1 MRIRL
6 LIMIFGVLLS
16 FATRSSASSPQRH
29 VIYYNA
35 KGETVERH
43 RPIPLGYTEYPLR
56 AGVDSASL
64 QMITNPP
71 SGDTVIYRGNGK
83 GFLSLTGSVIAVNQT
98 DFAQYIIYTA
108 SGEVYM
114 QNPVPN
120 KNTKAWMKGV
130 LQDSVI
136 TFEFPQ
142 YMAQGTSFPSMK
154 KERFYAFAYQRCNS
168 TADMQYDPCSQQRMQ
183 FRIQPS
189 GTVLPVDTSLMLG
202 YSTQVYNPVWSGFG
216 IENMTYEKLPAQVQL
231 PQGAIPESYAIAHS
245 DFWAP
250 LNGDFMSALWSGN
263 EFYFG
268 NWDNMSNMWAK
279 ATKDKLT
286 VSLESGQFLGIDPVS
301 KRLVMLYS
309 GEFFNDTVD
318 GQPVQ
323 GIRILPSVEFNYN
336 PISKKLT
343 PKVENTG
350 FYIVSRGIT
359 SFGSP
364 SIFPQARDLALVPGN
379 PEITGIIPYDGTGLK
394 GQCLMRYSCRSTT
407 GQVLDKKALYMRAF
421 QDGQQIVFEP
431 ALWTSLSEPMTEIP
445 FGYNSEGNFDFMSSY
460 CDTYWRYFNASA
472 ETLGVQ
478 TVYKA
483 GGQVNVSDIV
493 TSKIHV
499 GVDAV
504 TDDDPVGVE
513 YYNMEGMRVSPD
525 CKGILIRRSTY
536 ADGKVRV
543 CKIIN
548 R

>member
-1 MRIRL
+1 MRTRL
-6 LIMIFGVLLS
+6 LILIFGVLFSL
-16 FATRSSASSPQRH
+16 ATSSSASSPQSD

-35 KGETVERH
+35 KGEIVERH
-43 RPIPLGYTEYPLR
+43 RSIPLRSTAFSHR
-56 AGVDSASL
+56 ASVDSASL
-64 QMITNPP
+64 QMIINPP

-83 GFLSLTGSVIAVNQT
+83 GFMSFNGDVIPVNQT

-114 QNPVPN
+114 QNPVPD
-120 KNTKAWMKGV
+120 KNTKAWMKGM

-142 YMAQGTSFPSMK
+142 YMAQSTSFPSMK
-154 KERFYAFAYQRCNS
+154 KERFYAFAYQPRNC
-168 TADMQYDPCSQQRMQ
+168 TADTQYELCEQQRMQ

-189 GTVLPVDTSLMLG
+189 GAVLPADTCLMLG

-216 IENMTYEKLPAQVQL
+216 IENMTYEKLPAQVRL
-231 PQGAIPESYAIAHS
+231 PQGAIPESYAIAHG
-245 DFWAP
+245 DYWAP

-268 NWDNMSNMWAK
+268 NWDNMPDMWAK
-279 ATKDKLT
+279 ATKNKLT
-286 VSLESGQFLGIDPVS
+286 VSLESGQFLGIHPVY
-301 KRLVMLYS
+301 KKLMMLYC
-309 GEFFNDTVD
+309 GEFYNDTVE

-323 GIRILPSVEFNYN
+323 GIRRLPSVEFNYN

-359 SFGSP
+359 SYGSP
-364 SIFPQARDLALVPGN
+364 TIFPQARDLALVPGN
-379 PEITGIIPYDGTGLK
+379 PVITGIIPYEGTGLK
-394 GQCLMRYSCRSTT
+394 GQCCMMYSLRSTT

-431 ALWTSLSEPMTEIP
+431 ELWTSLSESMTEIP
-445 FGYNSEGNFDFMSSY
+445 FGYDSPGSFDFMSSY
-460 CDTYWRYFNASA
+460 CNTYWRYFNASA

-478 TVYKA
+478 SVYKA
-483 GGQVNVSDIV
+483 GGQVNVSDII
-493 TSKIHV
+493 TSKIHNAV
-499 GVDAV
+499 GGVI
-504 TDDDPVGVE
+504 DDDPVAVD
-513 YYNMEGMRVSPD
+513 YYNMEGMRVNPD
-525 CKGILIRRSTY
+525 CKGILIRRTTY

-543 CKIIN
+543 SKTIN